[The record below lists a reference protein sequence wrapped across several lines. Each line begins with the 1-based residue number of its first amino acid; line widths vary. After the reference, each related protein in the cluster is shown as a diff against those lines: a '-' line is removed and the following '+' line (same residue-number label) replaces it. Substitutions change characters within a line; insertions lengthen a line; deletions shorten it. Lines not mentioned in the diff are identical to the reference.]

1 VRTSTESPL
10 QKGIPNGRGDTVVLL
25 DSNNSFSKRKTGN
38 TGIRRKSLGNQSAIF
53 EVTKAS
59 TEALANQLKAMVST
73 KKETKSMKL
82 EVQLKLFAE
91 HMAYQRERDMR
102 IYEQGLLTVENARLA
117 IIKQGEVANA
127 LVRLFDILTFGLKV
141 QKEVP
146 SMDSTCTPSCG
157 EPPINQPM

>member
-1 VRTSTESPL
+1 
-10 QKGIPNGRGDTVVLL
+10 VVLS

-38 TGIRRKSLGNQSAIF
+38 TRIRQKSLGNQSAIV

-73 KKETKSMKL
+73 TKETESKKL
-82 EVQLKLFAE
+82 KVQLKLFAE
-91 HMAYQRERDMR
+91 HMAYQRARDMR

-117 IIKQGEVANA
+117 IIKQGEVVNA
-127 LVRLFDILTFGLKV
+127 LAGLSHILTLGLKV

-146 SMDSTCTPSCG
+146 SMDFTYTPSCG